1 MKQVSEDREK
11 ADNLHDFAEEIIED
25 VEGAMEASLPIHL
38 RMQSWARRRP
48 ITHVFWRVTI
58 LVIGVGVL
66 AAGFAMLVLPGPGWA
81 AIFLGLVILGSEF
94 AWAHKLSLPLKR
106 AFEWALERAK
116 AKANSENKHKLKI
129 IVSIVLVVVLAIAI
143 VLIPKINSGAVTTS
157 SSPTPTWVKDAVIY
171 EVNIRQYTNAGT
183 FDAFR
188 EHLPR
193 LKELGV
199 DVLWLMPVY
208 PISEL
213 NRKGTLGSY
222 YSIADYTSVNPEFG
236 TEQDLHELI
245 DQAHSMGFKVI
256 LDWVANHTGWDH
268 PWITAHPDWY
278 TQDGDGNIV
287 WPPGTDWTD
296 VADLNYS
303 NSDMR
308 TEMISSMSHWVEEFD
323 IDGFR
328 CDVAGAVPTS
338 FWQQARQTLEQIKP
352 LFMLAEDS
360 DNVSLLDS
368 AFSANY
374 GWKLQD
380 QMRGLAVG
388 DKRSSYFQMFQNIQR
403 SRYPVGTFPMTFIT
417 NHDENS
423 WNGTEY
429 ERYKEFVKSFS
440 ALYFTYPGIP
450 LIYSGQEVGLKRRLA
465 FFDKDEISWTNSP
478 MTAFYKKLIKFK
490 KQNPALNSFKGGPL
504 KIISTN
510 NDRVLVFKRKKGSN
524 LVVTV
529 LNLSKSPQVV
539 KVPLNSEGHYK
550 RYSDGANVKLKKI
563 FKVSLKGAGFQIY
576 SRS

>member
-1 MKQVSEDREK
+1 MSEDK
-11 ADNLHDFAEEIIED
+11 AKPENLHELAEEIIED

-48 ITHVFWRVTI
+48 VTHVFWRVTI
-58 LVIGVGVL
+58 LIIGIGVLG
-66 AAGFAMLVLPGPGWA
+66 AGFAMLVLPGPGWA

-94 AWAHKLSLPLKR
+94 AWAHRLSQPLKR

-129 IVSIVLVVVLAIAI
+129 IVSIILVVVLAVAI
-143 VLIPKINSGAVTTS
+143 VLVPKINSDAVTTS
-157 SSPTPTWVKDAVIY
+157 TSPTPAWVKDAVIY

-193 LKELGV
+193 LKDLDV
-199 DVLWLMPVY
+199 DILWLMPIY

-222 YSIADYTSVNPEFG
+222 YSIADYTAVNPEFG
-236 TEQDLHELI
+236 TEQDFRELV
-245 DQAHSMGFKVI
+245 DEAHDMGFKVI

-268 PWITAHPDWY
+268 PWITSHPNWY
-278 TQDGDGNIV
+278 TQNEDGEIV

-303 NSDMR
+303 NSEMR
-308 TEMISSMSHWVEEFD
+308 IEMINSMAHWIEEFD

-338 FWQQARQTLEQIKP
+338 FWNQARPILEEIKP
-352 LFMLAEDS
+352 IFMLAEDS
-360 DNVSLLDS
+360 DNVDLLNS

-388 DKRSSYFQMFQNIQR
+388 DKRTSYFQMFLNVQR
-403 SRYPVGTFPMTFIT
+403 SRHPVGTFPMTFIT

-429 ERYKEFVKSFS
+429 ERYREFVKAFS

-450 LIYSGQEVGLKRRLA
+450 LIYSGQEVGLNRRLA
-465 FFDKDEISWTNSP
+465 FFDKDQITWTNSP
-478 MTAFYKKLIKFK
+478 MTTFYKKLIALK
-490 KQNPALNSFKGGPL
+490 KQNPALANIKGGPIKL
-504 KIISTN
+504 VPTN

-529 LNLSKSPQVV
+529 INLSKRAQEV
-539 KVPLNSEGHYK
+539 KISLNAEGTYH
-550 RYSDGANVKLKKI
+550 RFSDGANIKLKKI
-563 FKVSLKGAGFQIY
+563 FKISLKGAGFQIF

>member
-1 MKQVSEDREK
+1 MSEEQSK
-11 ADNLHDFAEEIIED
+11 PENLHDIAEEVIDD
-25 VEGAMEASLPIHL
+25 VEGAMEATLPVHL
-38 RMQSWARRRP
+38 RLQSWARRRP
-48 ITHVFWRVTI
+48 VTHVFWRVTI
-58 LVIGVGVL
+58 LIIGVGVL
-66 AAGFAMLVLPGPGWA
+66 GAGFAMLVLPGPGWA

-94 AWAHKLSLPLKR
+94 AWAHRLSLPLKK

-116 AKANSENKHKLKI
+116 SKANDQNKRKLKV
-129 IVSIVLVVVLAIAI
+129 IVSIILVVVLAAAI
-143 VLIPKINSGAVTTS
+143 VLVPKINSGAITTS
-157 SSPTPTWVKDAVIY
+157 SSPTPSWVQNAVIY
-171 EVNIRQYTNAGT
+171 EVNIRQYTNEGT
-183 FDAFR
+183 INAFR

-193 LKELGV
+193 LQELGV
-199 DVLWLMPVY
+199 DILWLMPVY

-236 TEQDLHELI
+236 TEQDLKDLI
-245 DQAHSMGFKVI
+245 EQAHSLGFKVI

-278 TQDGDGNIV
+278 TQDEDGNII
-287 WPPGTDWTD
+287 WPAGTNWDD

-303 NSDMR
+303 NTSMR
-308 TEMISSMSHWVEEFD
+308 SAMIDAMAYWVEEFD
-323 IDGFR
+323 VDGFR
-328 CDVAGAVPTS
+328 CDVAGAVPAS
-338 FWQQARQTLEQIKP
+338 FWNDARESLEQIKP

-360 DNVSLLDS
+360 DNVSLLNS

-388 DKRSSYFQMFQNIQR
+388 DKRTSYFRMFLNIQR
-403 SRYPVGTFPMTFIT
+403 SRHPIGTFPMTFIT

-429 ERYKEFVKSFS
+429 DRYGKFVKSFS
-440 ALYFTYPGIP
+440 ALIFTYPGIP
-450 LIYSGQEVGLKRRLA
+450 LIYSGQEIGLDKQLA
-465 FFDKDEISWTNSP
+465 FFDKDEIVWTNSP
-478 MTAFYKKLIKFK
+478 MTAFYQKLISLK
-490 KQNPALNSFKGGPL
+490 KNNPALYSSTGGAIKL
-504 KIISTN
+504 VETN

-529 LNLSKSPQVV
+529 INLSKRPQEVRIM
-539 KVPLNSEGHYK
+539 LNAAGSFQ
-550 RYSDGANVKLKKI
+550 RFTDGESINLKKS
-563 FKVSLKGAGFQIY
+563 FKTTLKGAGFQIF